1 MYLGI
6 PLFWRGEGCKPSPG
20 KVEHLHKK
28 AASGE
33 KVLHG
38 ARFTEQKQIDGPP
51 CINGLSIIN
60 WLLKIIQSSSQS
72 VLNFLAFLD
81 KALFKKKEHK
91 TGAQSY
97 LECSVAYTS
106 TFSYLHIYSTTGKI

>member
-20 KVEHLHKK
+20 KVEHLHRK

-38 ARFTEQKQIDGPP
+38 ARLTEQKQIDGPP
-51 CINGLSIIN
+51 CIKGLSIIN
-60 WLLKIIQSSSQS
+60 WLLKIIQIWDYWEREQNLSSRS
-72 VLNFLAFLD
+72 VLNF
-81 KALFKKKEHK
+81 KLF
-91 TGAQSY
+91 
-97 LECSVAYTS
+97 
-106 TFSYLHIYSTTGKI
+106 